1 MGAEGG
7 GGIIPPCFTPSGDGL
22 GFWLVY
28 HGDGERNR
36 YFNRAQGQDRERVMA
51 ENRKDKRIT
60 EENRVAIELPGGPT
74 SPDARVI
81 NALTK
86 DISLGGA
93 RIVTDRLFEVGSSLR
108 MTLYLSKSK
117 QVTKVRADVR
127 WVRMIEDGLYEV
139 GVEFEHGI
147 PTGVLVLISHLY
159 GKVQNVPTSVQA

>member
-1 MGAEGG
+1 MM
-7 GGIIPPCFTPSGDGL
+7 
-22 GFWLVY
+22 
-28 HGDGERNR
+28 R
-36 YFNRAQGQDRERVMA
+36 
-51 ENRKDKRIT
+51 ENRKDKRLA
-60 EENRVAIELPGGPT
+60 EENRVAIELPGVST
-74 SPDARVI
+74 SPEIRVI

-127 WVRMIEDGLYEV
+127 WNRMIEDGLYEI

-147 PTGVLVLISHLY
+147 PTGVLVLINHLY
-159 GKVQNVPTSVQA
+159 GKGQNVPTSVQA

>member
-1 MGAEGG
+1 M
-7 GGIIPPCFTPSGDGL
+7 
-22 GFWLVY
+22 
-28 HGDGERNR
+28 R
-36 YFNRAQGQDRERVMA
+36 

-60 EENRVAIELPGGPT
+60 EENRVAIELSGSGA
-74 SPDARVI
+74 SPEVRII

-108 MTLYLSKSK
+108 MTLYLSKSR
-117 QVTKVRADVR
+117 QIVKVRGDVR
-127 WVRMIEDGLYEV
+127 WNRMVDSGIYEM

-159 GKVQNVPTSVQA
+159 GKGQNVPTTVQA